1 LLGAIQSIVNLEMII
16 QERRMEMSEATSNT
30 LAGKIVE
37 GIKKAGESLGPG
49 YLQLAA
55 KNSVDFFAKKIGQKP
70 PEIKN
75 LDEALNYA
83 SNNMKTFLN
92 GYSAFAYGAMKAE
105 STIQGATGAV
115 IRVVAKTATANFFD
129 ASGLGKALGNASD
142 SSQALAK
149 YYGLL
154 TKLGSM
160 KPEDLKFTRSDGVL
174 DLEVDNCPYSDA
186 CSALVAEGVPRILG
200 GHECV
205 RILSFATIV
214 QVMTGRQQDYKLTN
228 LSPPRCKGQIL
239 EA

>member
-1 LLGAIQSIVNLEMII
+1 MS
-16 QERRMEMSEATSNT
+16 MSEASSIT
-30 LAGKIVE
+30 LASKIVE

-55 KNSVDFFAKKIGQKP
+55 RNSADFFARRIGEKS
-70 PEIKN
+70 PEISN
-75 LDEALNYA
+75 LDEALKYV
-83 SNNMKTFLN
+83 SSKMKSYLN

-129 ASGLGKALGNASD
+129 ASGLGKALGSASD

-174 DLEVDNCPYSDA
+174 DLEVDNCPYADA
-186 CSALVAEGVPRILG
+186 CTALVAEGVPRILG

-214 QVMTGRQQDYKLTN
+214 QVMTGKQQDYKLTN